1 MTFVIFQALSAV
13 LVGGVIFFPG
23 TLNNDGKFTPIGWL
37 LWILGAVLFVTS
49 TIIIQHQANASRIEL
64 EHNLKEIRDRLFT
77 QSASRIMETP
87 KVSEVPPTQ
96 GPSER
101 VKITEPSEGAKVS
114 GRQTVKGRVQKGYD
128 DVWVIVHPIDTSSYW
143 VQPSISAKKD
153 GKWSITAYFGRSGNI
168 DVGKSFEIM
177 AILNPQKKL
186 KEGEYFDKWP
196 VAESR
201 SDIVTVVRQ

>member
-1 MTFVIFQALSAV
+1 MTFVVFQALSAV

-23 TLNNDGKFTPIGWL
+23 TLKNDGKFTRFGWL
-37 LWILGAVLFVTS
+37 LWILGAALFVTS
-49 TIIIQHQANASRIEL
+49 TIIIQYQANDSRIKL

-77 QSASRIMETP
+77 QSASRVMETP
-87 KVSEVPPTQ
+87 KESEVPPTQ
-96 GPSER
+96 EPSEK
-101 VKITEPSEGAKVS
+101 VKITEPAEGTKIN
-114 GRQTVKGRVQKGYD
+114 GRQTVKGQVQKGYD

-143 VQPSISAKKD
+143 VQPSISIRKD

-177 AILNPQKKL
+177 AVLNPQKKL

-196 VAESR
+196 DAEFR
-201 SDIVTVVRQ
+201 SDIITVVRQ